1 MRTYRVCKANSP
13 QSTCE
18 FLQAKTREAKRSFAT
33 DTQMARLATR
43 LMLGETIESLGLKDK
58 VIPYY
63 GAKEGRTL
71 SRAYRVYFVNSQMY
85 TASFAMQN

>member
-1 MRTYRVCKANSP
+1 M
-13 QSTCE
+13 
-18 FLQAKTREAKRSFAT
+18 LAKTREAKLSFAT

-43 LMLGETIESLGLKDK
+43 LMLGETIESLELKDK

-63 GAKEGRTL
+63 GEKEGRTL
-71 SRAYRVYFVNSQMY
+71 PRAHRVYFVNSQMY

>member
-1 MRTYRVCKANSP
+1 MQP
-13 QSTCE
+13 
-18 FLQAKTREAKRSFAT
+18 KTREAKRSFAT
-33 DTQMARLATR
+33 DTQDGTPCHS
-43 LMLGETIESLGLKDK
+43 LMLGETIESLELKDK